1 MSKLEIVSSRHDDL
15 SRWGSRTFSLPEL
28 IPEVR
33 ELGLVGPLVNPES
46 LPVSHRITHNI
57 HITGQCKKKGREM
70 KKVPALF
77 SSWIAIASS
86 RRGAP
91 LFWFFCFFLFFFFL
105 NLETWLLRG
114 LLFLAR
120 LRREASWGL
129 RGTKAGGGWRIII
142 SFWCLF
148 NGFFPSFLLR
158 FYSVIYLCIIIWC
171 IFKRF
176 WVFYS
181 FWWRS
186 RSKHKWW
193 LLENFW
199 FECCQV
205 VFLESEFDLIPGKHS
220 SRQLSLLEIVKKELS
235 SSKP

>member
-91 LFWFFCFFLFFFFL
+91 LFCFFCFFLFFFFL

-142 SFWCLF
+142 SFPCLF
-148 NGFFPSFLLR
+148 NDIFILSFTFLFCNILVHNRLILMYFQKILSILFFLVTITF
-158 FYSVIYLCIIIWC
+158 
-171 IFKRF
+171 
-176 WVFYS
+176 
-181 FWWRS
+181 
-186 RSKHKWW
+186 
-193 LLENFW
+193 
-199 FECCQV
+199 
-205 VFLESEFDLIPGKHS
+205 
-220 SRQLSLLEIVKKELS
+220 
-235 SSKP
+235 

>member
-1 MSKLEIVSSRHDDL
+1 M
-15 SRWGSRTFSLPEL
+15 
-28 IPEVR
+28 
-33 ELGLVGPLVNPES
+33 
-46 LPVSHRITHNI
+46 
-57 HITGQCKKKGREM
+57 QKKGREM

-91 LFWFFCFFLFFFFL
+91 LFCFFCFFLFFFFL

-142 SFWCLF
+142 SFPCLF
-148 NGFFPSFLLR
+148 NDVFHTFLLLFSSALYLRIYNYFILMSFQWLFPSFLLR
-158 FYSVIYLCIIIWC
+158 FYSVIYLCIIIWFWC

-193 LLENFW
+193 LLEKFW

-220 SRQLSLLEIVKKELS
+220 CRQLSLLEIVKKELS

>member
-1 MSKLEIVSSRHDDL
+1 M
-15 SRWGSRTFSLPEL
+15 
-28 IPEVR
+28 
-33 ELGLVGPLVNPES
+33 
-46 LPVSHRITHNI
+46 
-57 HITGQCKKKGREM
+57 QKKGREM
-70 KKVPALF
+70 KKVPACFVQFLNCNCIFPEGSSPLLLF
-77 SSWIAIASS
+77 LA
-86 RRGAP
+86 
-91 LFWFFCFFLFFFFL
+91 FFLFFFFL

-120 LRREASWGL
+120 LRGEASWGL